1 MRTSLL
7 LICLLNA
14 VFGYSQKKDMIA
26 LATYKNSDFEISY
39 PKKWDLDT
47 VLHYPDVKINDRY
60 SHPGLDIDVISIFS
74 QSIPSNYD
82 NFDNFIKD
90 CEAQVK
96 EVAYDSVINEKLVV
110 QNNRSKY
117 FKIIYTSELGNTC
130 KKNEQRFYLTKN
142 KIFVMTSM
150 TELEFFD
157 SDINNL
163 EKVMD
168 SFILKVK

>member
-1 MRTSLL
+1 MRISLL
-7 LICLLNA
+7 LIYLLTA
-14 VFGYSQKKDMIA
+14 VFGFSQKKDMVA
-26 LATYKNSDFEISY
+26 LTTYKNSDYEISY

-60 SHPGLDIDVISIFS
+60 SHPGLSFDIISIFS
-74 QSIPSNYD
+74 QSIPSSYD
-82 NFDNFIKD
+82 NFDNFVKD
-90 CEAQVK
+90 CEVQVK
-96 EVAYDSVINEKLVV
+96 EVAYESVVNEKLVV

-130 KKNEQRFYLTKN
+130 KKHEQRFYLTKN
-142 KIFVMTSM
+142 KIFVMTAMSD
-150 TELEFFD
+150 LEFFD
-157 SDINNL
+157 SVINNL